1 MDNLPNPS
9 TPGACDASFYAGF
22 NAGAQAARY
31 PLRSNASERRLFA
44 AATAGAGA
52 ISALGLLAT
61 MTNSRYRGVFGVLAI
76 GGIIIGTVVA
86 TARVLGGGPTPWEGL

>member
-1 MDNLPNPS
+1 MDNMPNPS
-9 TPGACDASFYAGF
+9 SPNACDASFYSGF

-31 PLRSNASERRLFA
+31 PLRTNAAERRMFA
-44 AATAGAGA
+44 IATAGAGT

-61 MTNSRYRGVFGVLAI
+61 MTNSKYRGVFGVFAI

-86 TARVLGGGPTPWEGL
+86 TARVLGGGPTPWEGM